1 MNSLI
6 SAAMVFF
13 FTLSA
18 ASALDFGNLQNDT
31 DLYNNKIADAPAV
44 LKGMIGNENVDF
56 TILLNNGSTL
66 KWGMEMEDAKIV
78 RSAYGGLEK
87 PTIEVYAT
95 EDALNKVLSS
105 GNPMAAYQ
113 ESEKSGQMKI
123 DGKTFGADAK
133 ITVALS
139 LGEMINPFLSSLRS

>member
-1 MNSLI
+1 
-6 SAAMVFF
+6 MVFF

-66 KWGMEMEDAKIV
+66 KWAPRCFTWV
-78 RSAYGGLEK
+78 S
-87 PTIEVYAT
+87 
-95 EDALNKVLSS
+95 
-105 GNPMAAYQ
+105 
-113 ESEKSGQMKI
+113 
-123 DGKTFGADAK
+123 
-133 ITVALS
+133 
-139 LGEMINPFLSSLRS
+139 